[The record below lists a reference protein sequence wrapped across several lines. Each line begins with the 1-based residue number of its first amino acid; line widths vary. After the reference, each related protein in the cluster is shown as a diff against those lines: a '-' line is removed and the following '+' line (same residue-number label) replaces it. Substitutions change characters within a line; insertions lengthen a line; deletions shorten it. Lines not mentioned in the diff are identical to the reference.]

1 MLSIAGSTKDN
12 LKHFITQTFKYQFL
26 KNDASESDD
35 EYYFKKSNNNK
46 LKNTRRSKIKKNK
59 VSKVDL
65 NKDSPFYILKSLK
78 S

>member
-1 MLSIAGSTKDN
+1 MNII
-12 LKHFITQTFKYQFL
+12 LKKT
-26 KNDASESDD
+26 
-35 EYYFKKSNNNK
+35 NNNK
-46 LKNTRRSKIKKNK
+46 LKNIRRSKIKKNN

>member
-1 MLSIAGSTKDN
+1 MSKFSSVPN
-12 LKHFITQTFKYQFL
+12 LLVNEFLKTSSASGFL
-26 KNDASESDD
+26 KNDVSESDD
-35 EYYFKKSNNNK
+35 EYYFKKTNNNK
-46 LKNTRRSKIKKNK
+46 LKNTRKSRTKKNK